1 MNKDRTEISEG
12 VNACFEDQ
20 YKTLSEGS
28 DSSVLIAHFGEF
40 SQDLVNSISE
50 GAESLLLESNTKKSL
65 VKRIFSILIEGL
77 QNIRLHGVKDST
89 EAQHGHVILGKDG
102 SAFKVSFGN
111 YVYNSNI
118 RNLTTHL
125 NKINSLDK
133 PEVKQLYLDVLGNGF
148 ISEKG
153 GAGLGFITIAMKSR
167 NVLDFGFKKVSN
179 EISYFY
185 FNVRVSNEK

>member
-12 VNACFEDQ
+12 VNSCFEDQ
-20 YKTLSEGS
+20 YKLFSEGS
-28 DSSVLIAHFGEF
+28 NASVLIAHFGEF

-50 GAESLLLESNTKKSL
+50 GAESLLIESNTKKSL

-77 QNIRLHGVKDST
+77 QNIRLHGVKDAS
-89 EAQHGHVILGKDG
+89 EAQHGHVIVGKDHTG
-102 SAFKVSFGN
+102 FNVSFGN
-111 YVYNSNI
+111 YVSNFNI
-118 RNLTTHL
+118 DNLSTHL

-133 PEVKQLYLDVLGNGF
+133 TGVKQLYLDVLGNGF

-167 NVLDFGFKKVSN
+167 NELDFGFEKVSKD
-179 EISYFY
+179 ISYFY
-185 FNVRVSNEK
+185 FNVRVSGEK

>member
-1 MNKDRTEISEG
+1 MNKDRTEISEC

-89 EAQHGHVILGKDG
+89 EAQHGHVILGKDD

-167 NVLDFGFKKVSN
+167 NVLDFGFEKVSN

>member
-89 EAQHGHVILGKDG
+89 EAQHGHVILGKDD

-167 NVLDFGFKKVSN
+167 NVLDFGFEKVSN

>member
-12 VNACFEDQ
+12 VNSCFENQ
-20 YKTLSEGS
+20 YKLLSEES
-28 DSSVLIAHFGEF
+28 DASVLIAHFGEF

-77 QNIRLHGVKDST
+77 QNIRLHGVKDAS
-89 EAQHGHVILGKDG
+89 EAQHGHVILGKDDKG
-102 SAFKVSFGN
+102 FNVSFGN
-111 YVYNSNI
+111 YVYNHNI
-118 RNLTTHL
+118 DNLTTHL
-125 NKINSLDK
+125 NKINSLDR

-167 NVLDFGFKKVSN
+167 NALDFGFEKVTD

>member
-89 EAQHGHVILGKDG
+89 EAQHGHVILGKDD